1 MSKRIIKTK
10 TSLRWY
16 EPDQVQRV
24 KSQFFVVTKNT
35 PSQKTIN
42 KNSFIMY

>member
-1 MSKRIIKTK
+1 MSKQIIKTE

-42 KNSFIMY
+42 KSSFIIY